1 MTTISTAPAAAE
13 RTDPPAVRRGRA
25 SSDYFR
31 LDDRL
36 SPEERAIRDRVR
48 AFAQERVQPIIN
60 DYWERAEFPWE
71 LLPGLAELGIVGTT
85 IQGHGCPGMS
95 RKAAGM
101 VAREMARVDGSINT
115 FLGVHANLC
124 MGTINMLGS
133 EEQKERWLPAMA
145 RLERTGAFALTEP
158 EHGSDSVALE
168 TSARPEGDEWVLNG
182 HKRWIGNGDAAD
194 VVVVFARSTVDGQVN
209 AFVVEKDDQGNHPAG
224 YAPERITG
232 KIGKRAIQQADI
244 LIEDL
249 RVPAANRLAHCDSF
263 KDVSRVLQAT
273 RGGASWEAV
282 GHAMAAFEIAAD
294 YAATRHQFGG
304 PIGGYQLVQ
313 ARLANML
320 SELTTMQLLCDRM
333 AELADAGQLST
344 AMASMVKMSTS
355 QKGKWIC
362 NEARELLAGNGLLLE
377 HHIARHLTDMEVV
390 STYEGTD
397 SVQALLVGRDVT
409 GISAFS

>member
-1 MTTISTAPAAAE
+1 MTTTSVTPSATSTP
-13 RTDPPAVRRGRA
+13 RMPGA

-31 LDDRL
+31 LDDEL
-36 SPEERAIRDRVR
+36 TPEEIAIRDKVR
-48 AFAQERVQPIIN
+48 SFAEGRVQPIIN

-71 LLPGLAELGIVGTT
+71 LLPGLAELGIIGTT
-85 IQGHGCPGMS
+85 IQGHGCPGMT

-124 MGTINMLGS
+124 MGALNILGS
-133 EEQKERWLPAMA
+133 EEQKDRWLPALA
-145 RLERTGAFALTEP
+145 RLEKTGAFALTEP

-168 TSARPEGDEWVLNG
+168 TSARREGEEWVIDG
-182 HKRWIGNGDAAD
+182 HKRWIGNGHAAD
-194 VVVVFARSTVDGQVN
+194 VVVLFARNVEDGKVN
-209 AFVVEKDDQGNHPAG
+209 AFVVEKDAEGNHPAG
-224 YAPERITG
+224 YAPTVITG
-232 KIGKRAIQQADI
+232 KVGKRAIQQADI
-244 LIEDL
+244 VIEHM
-249 RVPAANRLAHCDSF
+249 RIPAENRLVECRSF
-263 KDVSRVLQAT
+263 ADVSRVLQAT

-294 YAATRHQFGG
+294 YAATRVQFGN
-304 PIGGYQLVQ
+304 PIAGYQLVQ

-320 SELTTMQLLCDRM
+320 SELTTMQLLCNRM
-333 AELADAGQLST
+333 AELADRGELT
-344 AMASMVKMSTS
+344 NAMASMVKMSTS

-377 HHIARHLTDMEVV
+377 NHIARHLTDMEVV

-397 SVQALLVGRDVT
+397 SIQALLVGRDIT
-409 GISAFS
+409 GISAFR